1 MSFVGSATS
10 TVAPVKSTLP
20 VAVISV
26 APEIAPVLVIPPSLL
41 SMLLELTLP
50 TASTVKP
57 VIVMVP
63 IVKSPFPSILVTP
76 AIAPVLVIPPSLLS
90 MLLELTLPVAST
102 EKPVI
107 VMVAGA
113 KSP

>member
-1 MSFVGSATS
+1 
-10 TVAPVKSTLP
+10 
-20 VAVISV
+20 
-26 APEIAPVLVIPPSLL
+26 
-41 SMLLELTLP
+41 
-50 TASTVKP
+50 
-57 VIVMVP
+57 MVP

-90 MLLELTLPVAST
+90 MLLELILPVAST